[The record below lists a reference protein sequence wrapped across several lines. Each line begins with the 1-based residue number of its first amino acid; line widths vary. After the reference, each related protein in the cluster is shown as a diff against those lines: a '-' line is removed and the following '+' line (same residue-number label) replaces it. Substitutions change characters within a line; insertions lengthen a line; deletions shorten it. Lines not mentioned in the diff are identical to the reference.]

1 VIDGYEAGGGSI
13 RIHRSERQAALFA
26 LLGITKEDVDRR
38 FGWFVDALRY
48 GAPPHGGIALGVDR
62 LVMLMLHEEAIQEV
76 IAFPKTAQARCLLT
90 RAPAAVDAKQ
100 LRDLHIAPAHPVP
113 AGKPPG

>member
-1 VIDGYEAGGGSI
+1 MFS
-13 RIHRSERQAALFA
+13 
-26 LLGITKEDVDRR
+26 LLGLAPDDVERR

-62 LVMLMLHEEAIQEV
+62 LVMLLLGEEAIQEV

-90 RAPAAVDAKQ
+90 RAPAPVDEKQ
-100 LRDLHIAPAHPVP
+100 LREASIAVVLP
-113 AGKPPG
+113 K